1 MPLSVQRSR
10 CGSQTS
16 LSAQKPRSA
25 PLVTGQFP
33 QATKWC
39 GLAGQDAINLG
50 VVGDLIE
57 APPKLTEFKERI
69 VLGMLSAGFI
79 SAVLGTSLPRANSIR
94 LGQELIFKAPV
105 KIGDTITA
113 TVEVVELIE
122 AKNRVIFTTT
132 VTNRD
137 GVVVTDGKATV
148 LER

>member
-1 MPLSVQRSR
+1 
-10 CGSQTS
+10 
-16 LSAQKPRSA
+16 
-25 PLVTGQFP
+25 
-33 QATKWC
+33 
-39 GLAGQDAINLG
+39 
-50 VVGDLIE
+50 
-57 APPKLTEFKERI
+57 
-69 VLGMLSAGFI
+69 MLSAGFI